1 MQKVA
6 PSRKFATMREKNGKE
21 AFAPARTPG

>member
-6 PSRKFATMREKNGKE
+6 PSRKFATMREKIDKE